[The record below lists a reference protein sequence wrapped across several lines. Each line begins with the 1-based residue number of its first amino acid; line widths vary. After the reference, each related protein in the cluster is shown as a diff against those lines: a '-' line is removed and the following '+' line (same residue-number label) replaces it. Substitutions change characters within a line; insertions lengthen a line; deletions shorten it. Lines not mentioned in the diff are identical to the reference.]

1 MLRRNAQTVTCSPEW
16 SDFRYFLAVARH
28 KRLLAA
34 GRALGVRHTTVARR
48 IDALEQSLGGR
59 LFHRTTSGWLLTTLG
74 ESLVDG
80 AVAMEEQ
87 ALLASARARLE
98 ATELAGQVR
107 LATLEALA
115 YAWLAPRLSEFHA
128 QHPRIQ
134 LEILTGDTQRDLSRG
149 EADLAVRTP
158 RPKQRELAAVCIAE
172 SGVGIYGV
180 GALARRARPAFDTC
194 PPSGRGLPLGI
205 LTDTASAMQKAPWFP
220 AFAGEAS
227 VRFEFSSPIALLA
240 AGRAGEMLVV
250 LPRFL
255 ARTEPAFVELTKTP
269 LTSHRMWLVTHPEV
283 RRDPRVRAVAEF
295 VRSIAHVIDDRAPKT

>member
-1 MLRRNAQTVTCSPEW
+1 MRNNAHPARSAPEW

-28 KRLLAA
+28 GRLLAA

-48 IDALEQSLGGR
+48 IEALEQSLEGR
-59 LFHRTTSGWLLTTLG
+59 LFHRTTRGWLLTTLG
-74 ESLVDG
+74 EALVDG
-80 AVAMEEQ
+80 ATTMEEQ
-87 ALLASARARLE
+87 AHLASARARLE
-98 ATELAGQVR
+98 ATELAGRVR

-128 QHPRIQ
+128 RHPRIV
-134 LEILTGDTQRDLSRG
+134 LEILTGDAQRDLSRG

-158 RPKQRELAAVCIAE
+158 RPRQRELAAVCIAE
-172 SGVGIYGV
+172 GGVGIFGV
-180 GALARRARPAFDTC
+180 GALARRARAAFNKS

-205 LTDTASAMQKAPWFP
+205 LGDTTSSLQKTRWFP
-220 AFAGEAS
+220 AFAAEGS
-227 VRFEFSSPIALLA
+227 VRVEFSSPLALLA
-240 AGRAGEMLVV
+240 AGRTGNMLVV

-255 ARTEPAFVELTKTP
+255 ARTEPSFVELTKAP

-295 VRSIAHVIDDRAPKT
+295 VRSIAHVIDERITKT